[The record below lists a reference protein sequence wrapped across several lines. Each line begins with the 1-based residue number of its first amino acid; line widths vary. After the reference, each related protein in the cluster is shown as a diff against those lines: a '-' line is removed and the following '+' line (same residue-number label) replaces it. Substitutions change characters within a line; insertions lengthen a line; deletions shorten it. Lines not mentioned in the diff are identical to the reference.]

1 MNKIYCSLLFL
12 FLIALTAQAQ
22 ESGDSMKVRHL
33 KQVNVETRK
42 RTVKTDS
49 ISATIKLGGRLLE
62 TPQNITGISSRLMQ
76 LQGGFEMKDALRN
89 ASGVYLATDNVF
101 SGANTITMRGF
112 NANIS
117 RNGLIGGGT
126 YENSQEDESIIESVE
141 VVKGPAGFI
150 NGYGEPGGAIN
161 VVTKTPG
168 KGKIF
173 NVTATAGSFSFYR
186 ATVDIGSAIKEKGL
200 SFRVN
205 GAVETQDYFA
215 DWFSKNKYVLSP
227 VIQYNFNKRTWLL
240 AEYNMIISRAKNG
253 TQFTKGGY
261 DSTILKDDRKSNY
274 MADPGLPVSSADEH
288 TVRLQLVHAFNDN
301 WKLTSQSSFKISPF
315 DQWTFYKGG
324 TFNAVSFNADGTT
337 TRSSFNHRRK
347 GQTGSSQLFLN
358 GTFKTGQLITHRVL
372 TGLDYT
378 NSQDS
383 IYQAVGSKLFPFD
396 QYHLKYGENTDSLRL
411 FNKLYTYNTFNEWI
425 AAYAYDAVSIGK
437 KVIISFGGRFTY
449 NEVSKRSYSAPLK
462 KNYYYNSFTP
472 RAGVTWMVM
481 NSMSLY
487 AVYDQSFQPQ
497 VGVSANG
504 DLYVPL
510 RSKNTEAGIKKE
522 WFSGLLST
530 TVSGYIIKRNNVLSY
545 DAAAGMTRQ
554 IGQVRSK
561 GLELD
566 VLGMPV
572 DNLTVSVN
580 YALLSSIISEDA
592 NAANVGKRY
601 ARGPKQ
607 QINAWLMYGVRK
619 GSLKGLS
626 FSLGETTAI
635 KRGTAAGIDMPDFTK
650 LDASVG
656 YDRGK
661 YFVRVLLD
669 NITNERYMASGDRKA
684 GNSSTGIW
692 YYTEGAPFSGKVQVG
707 VRLY

>member
-1 MNKIYCSLLFL
+1 MNKIYGLLLFFL
-12 FLIALTAQAQ
+12 FITLTAGAQ
-22 ESGDSMKVRHL
+22 QPGDSMKVRHL
-33 KQVNVETRK
+33 KEVNVETRK

-49 ISATIKLGGRLLE
+49 ISATLKLGGRLLE
-62 TPQNITGISSRLMQ
+62 TPQNITGISNRLLQ

-89 ASGVYLATDNVF
+89 ASGVYLSTDNVF

-168 KGKIF
+168 RSKIF
-173 NVTATAGSFSFYR
+173 NVTASAGSFSFYR
-186 ATVDIGSAIKEKGL
+186 ATVDIGSAIKDKGF
-200 SFRVN
+200 SYRVN

-215 DWFSKNKYVLSP
+215 DWFNRKKYVLSP
-227 VIQYNFNKRTWLL
+227 VVQYNFNKRTYLL
-240 AEYNMIISRAKNG
+240 AEYNMILSRAKNG

-261 DSTILKDDRKSNY
+261 DSTILKDARGANY
-274 MADPGLPVSSADEH
+274 MADPGLPLSKADEH
-288 TVRLQLVHAFNDN
+288 TVRIQFVHAFNDN
-301 WKLTSQSSFKISPF
+301 WKLTSQSSFKVSPF

-324 TFNAVSFNADGTT
+324 TFNAVSFDADGTT
-337 TRSSFNHRRK
+337 TRSTFNHRRK

-358 GTFKTGQLITHRVL
+358 GTFKTGQLLTHRIL
-372 TGLDYT
+372 TGIDYT

-383 IYQAVGSKLFPFD
+383 IYQAVGAKLFPFD

-411 FNKLYTYNTFNEWI
+411 FNKLYTYNSFNEWL

-449 NEVSKRSYSAPLK
+449 NEVSKRSYSAPQK

-472 RAGVTWMVM
+472 RAGITWMVL
-481 NSMSLY
+481 NSMSVY
-487 AVYDQSFQPQ
+487 ALYDQSFQPQ
-497 VGVSANG
+497 VGVNANG
-504 DLYVPL
+504 EVYIPL

-561 GLELD
+561 GLEVD
-566 VLGMPV
+566 ILGMPV

-580 YALLSSIISEDA
+580 YAVMSSIISEDA
-592 NAANVGKRY
+592 NEANIGKRY
-601 ARGPKQ
+601 ARGPRQ
-607 QINAWLMYGVRK
+607 QVNAWMMYGIRK

-626 FSLGETTAI
+626 FSLGETTVI
-635 KRGTAAGIDMPDFTK
+635 KRGTAANINMPDFTK

-661 YFVRVLLD
+661 YFFRVLLD
-669 NITNERYMASGDRKA
+669 NITNERYIASGDRKA
-684 GNSSTGIW
+684 GNASSGIW

-707 VRLY
+707 IRL

>member
-1 MNKIYCSLLFL
+1 MNKMYCLLF
-12 FLIALTAQAQ
+12 FSFFVTLTVQAQ
-22 ESGDSMKVRHL
+22 HSGDSIKVRHL

-42 RTVKTDS
+42 RTVKSDS
-49 ISATIKLGGRLLE
+49 ISATLKLGGRLLE
-62 TPQNITGISSRLMQ
+62 TPQNITGIINRLLQ

-89 ASGVYLATDNVF
+89 ASGVYLSTDNVF

-117 RNGLIGGGT
+117 RNGLIGGNT

-141 VVKGPAGFI
+141 VIKGPAGFI

-168 KGKIF
+168 KAKIL
-173 NVTATAGSFSFYR
+173 NVTATAGSFNFYR
-186 ATVDIGSAIKEKGL
+186 AAVDIGVAIREKGF
-200 SFRVN
+200 SYRVN
-205 GAVETQDYFA
+205 GAVETQDYFV

-227 VIQYNFNKRTWLL
+227 VIQYNFSKRTYLL
-240 AEYNMIISRAKNG
+240 AEYNMILSRAKNG
-253 TQFTKGGY
+253 TQFTKGAY
-261 DSTILKDDRKSNY
+261 DSTILKDDRNSNY
-274 MADPGLPVSSADEH
+274 MGDPGLPVSRADEH
-288 TVRLQLVHAFNDN
+288 TVRLQFVHALNDN
-301 WKLTSQSSFKISPF
+301 WKLTSQSSFKRSPF

-337 TRSSFNHRRK
+337 TRSSFNHRRR
-347 GQTGSSQLFLN
+347 GLTGSSQLFLN

-411 FNKLYTYNTFNEWI
+411 FNKLYTYNTSNEWL
-425 AAYAYDAVSIGK
+425 AAYAYDAVNIGK
-437 KVIISFGGRFTY
+437 KVIVSFGGRFTY
-449 NEVSKRSYSAPLK
+449 NEVSRRSYSAPLNK
-462 KNYYYNSFTP
+462 SYYYKSFTP
-472 RAGVTWMVM
+472 RAGITWMIM

-487 AVYDQSFQPQ
+487 ALYDQSFQPQ
-497 VGVSANG
+497 VGVNANG
-504 DLYVPL
+504 ELYVPL
-510 RSKNTEAGIKKE
+510 RSANTEAGVKKE

-530 TVSGYIIKRNNVLSY
+530 TVSGYIIRRNNVLSY
-545 DAAAGMTRQ
+545 DAAIGMSRQ

-572 DNLTVSVN
+572 DNLTVSAN

-592 NAANVGKRY
+592 NEANVGKRY

-607 QINAWLMYGVRK
+607 QINAWLMYGIK
-619 GSLKGLS
+619 NGILKGLS
-626 FSLGETTAI
+626 FSLGETTVI
-635 KRGTAAGIDMPDFTK
+635 GRGTAAGTDMPDYTK
-650 LDASVG
+650 LDASIG

-669 NITNERYMASGDRKA
+669 NITSERYMASGDRKA
-684 GNSSTGIW
+684 GNSSTGMW

-707 VRLY
+707 IRLF